1 MVRLALPA
9 SLVTIARPARP
20 ARGLPPPLTDQ
31 AESRRRPNWART
43 TFRSVGLSRRTSRVD
58 RGRASSWF
66 RVSRSASLSR
76 AVINL
81 SILNRTPLLLKFHG
95 YDRSLLKIAKIP
107 KGGNV
112 AIGDFDQCRT
122 IPSTGVD
129 GVSVLRQ
136 PARLPRSNSH
146 GVDGVSV
153 LTACSAL
160 ARMASKAMGGSV
172 SHFFPGNSQAC
183 LDQNSVNNLLCA
195 IAVQRVYRAAPACEA
210 TTEELSMEAC
220 RVFMVLGMV
229 GFQK

>member
-95 YDRSLLKIAKIP
+95 YDRSLLKIAKIS

-122 IPSTGVD
+122 IPST
-129 GVSVLRQ
+129 
-136 PARLPRSNSH
+136 

>member
-58 RGRASSWF
+58 RGRAASWF

-81 SILNRTPLLLKFHG
+81 SILNRTPLLLESHG
-95 YDRSLLKIAKIP
+95 YDRSLLKIASIP

-146 GVDGVSV
+146 GSLPGFDGTRYGRFSEVVRPV
-153 LTACSAL
+153 LLGGRSFQRFALVAMVVALHARLNGNLGQSGYCSLRFDMTGML
-160 ARMASKAMGGSV
+160 AGGGGLIFS
-172 SHFFPGNSQAC
+172 P
-183 LDQNSVNNLLCA
+183 
-195 IAVQRVYRAAPACEA
+195 
-210 TTEELSMEAC
+210 
-220 RVFMVLGMV
+220 LGSL
-229 GFQK
+229 GRQD